1 MKAHAIQQIV
11 FSLPPESPYYRRA
24 FRNEPERLR
33 DSNLAERLAIADS
46 DPAFLWNMASAY
58 AAEGMQ
64 LPSFVCNSAALRANC
79 FLLEPGHPDYHLAR
93 VQSLSLPQM
102 RPSRDVLRGMVCD
115 LDAPLE
121 EVAELCHWALDE
133 VRLFSELCWNFR
145 DRAHEPM
152 YVAQLLYKHTRFPG
166 AAKKEVEEAGPGLRL
181 VRLGYQ
187 KGAQAVLRA
196 AGLAPMAIEQ
206 KTQDIHGQIQRE
218 LLRQAVLGLD
228 MGLTTAKDNPAL
240 LRVIQL
246 MLHEKDQP
254 GTGLDDDAIR
264 GLEGMSM
271 GRSLTETF
279 LEIVG
284 PDVQRQLRLQNQQSA
299 EQRARENQMSSD
311 AVSAASTQNASG
323 KPAT

>member
-1 MKAHAIQQIV
+1 
-11 FSLPPESPYYRRA
+11 
-24 FRNEPERLR
+24 
-33 DSNLAERLAIADS
+33 
-46 DPAFLWNMASAY
+46 
-58 AAEGMQ
+58 
-64 LPSFVCNSAALRANC
+64 
-79 FLLEPGHPDYHLAR
+79 
-93 VQSLSLPQM
+93 
-102 RPSRDVLRGMVCD
+102 
-115 LDAPLE
+115 
-121 EVAELCHWALDE
+121 
-133 VRLFSELCWNFR
+133 
-145 DRAHEPM
+145 
-152 YVAQLLYKHTRFPG
+152 LYKHTLFPS
-166 AAKKEVEEAGPGLRL
+166 AADKELEEADPGLRL

-196 AGLAPMAIEQ
+196 AGLAPMANEQ
-206 KTQDIHGQIQRE
+206 KTHDVHGQIQRE

-228 MGLTTAKDNPAL
+228 VGVTTAKDNPAL

-246 MLHEKDQP
+246 MLHEKGQP

-284 PDVQRQLRLQNQQSA
+284 PDVQRQIRLQNQQSA